1 MADRPT
7 LLTTEQAAAILGAS
21 HFILE
26 TWRWK
31 RLGPPWIKVSR
42 SCVRYDLAKLTEW
55 LTQRTVKEIR
65 DVS

>member
-21 HFILE
+21 HFTLE

-31 RLGPPWIKVSR
+31 RLGPPLDQAEPILR
-42 SCVRYDLAKLTEW
+42 PL
-55 LTQRTVKEIR
+55 
-65 DVS
+65 